1 MFDDMTRL
9 GMFVRM
15 KWEKV
20 VLAVADK
27 GEQLLTRR
35 KREAP
40 APVVN
45 VA

>member
-1 MFDDMTRL
+1 MICRL
-9 GMFVRM
+9 GKFVRM

-20 VLAVADK
+20 VLAADDK
-27 GEQLLTRR
+27 VEQLLARR

-45 VA
+45 VV